1 MKFKNTI
8 IIFNLLLLLISFEIF
23 AENESPQ
30 KLGKFDN
37 WIVYSKSKSLCYM
50 IAEPK
55 KLEGN
60 YTMRGRV
67 RIVVYRNS
75 KKKDKNLVGF
85 DFGYSFP
92 ENSKASIKI
101 DSKKTFKLSTF
112 GQTAWT
118 GSKTKTDKEIINEM
132 IKGNILIAL
141 GQSRKGTQTK
151 DTYYLKGFSKAF
163 KKIRNYCG

>member
-8 IIFNLLLLLISFEIF
+8 IIFNLLLLLLSFEIL
-23 AENESPQ
+23 AKNEAPQ

-75 KKKDKNLVGF
+75 KKKEKNLVGF

-112 GQTAWT
+112 G
-118 GSKTKTDKEIINEM
+118 
-132 IKGNILIAL
+132 
-141 GQSRKGTQTK
+141 
-151 DTYYLKGFSKAF
+151 
-163 KKIRNYCG
+163 

>member
-1 MKFKNTI
+1 MKLKNTI
-8 IIFNLLLLLISFEIF
+8 IIFNLLLLLSFEII
-23 AENESPQ
+23 AQNGSPQ

-67 RIVVYRNS
+67 RIVIYRNS
-75 KKKDKNLVGF
+75 KKKEKKNIVGF

-92 ENSKASIKI
+92 ENSKVSIEI
-101 DSKKTFKLSTF
+101 DSKKAFKLSTF

-163 KKIRNYCG
+163 KKIKNYCG